1 MAFDDPYNNPLNGF
15 YSKPRFSSGSSGSG
29 FGDFVRHVAGIGL
42 GPLGMGYNLF
52 NDLQSMTADRLNGNA
67 LPDPTYQA
75 PTPLQGIGGMV
86 GIQDGGPSTT
96 DQILQ
101 QLMALQDPS
110 KYLADDASL
119 RAQAASQAS
128 AQYDPV
134 IAALRNQARSASDR
148 GNKNSATVKQMFSD
162 LSDRTAQDLPQIQNQ
177 YQQTMDKSGQQYG
190 QLKQDITNQ
199 YANSQ
204 KEQEDMYKRLNIQAA
219 AGDTLPQQQRDRD
232 FFVNRASTDAQTQQ
246 SALTTERQGAVDYTN
261 MGVQADRNE
270 GVQRSADILSQ
281 LQELLGQYDAQI
293 GANQAAKSQA
303 SNALYMQLANQNRSS
318 AADMA
323 QKAFQNYIA
332 ATNLG
337 RNLKNDEFDRMIRL
351 QGKGVNGVKSLGDVA
366 PYALSLGLPQ
376 ESAQNIQNVFGQTL
390 MSDPSILA
398 GVNEDTGVALPA
410 EAKAQR
416 VLEAGRAAGLSQA
429 ELNALQ
435 DMALQYFGR
444 G

>member
-1 MAFDDPYNNPLNGF
+1 MAFDDPYNNPVIDFWKNRPTSPIEKFLGGF
-15 YSKPRFSSGSSGSG
+15 TSGLSLGPG
-29 FGDFVRHVAGIGL
+29 ALGIGTGL
-42 GPLGMGYNLF
+42 VNG
-52 NDLQSMTADRLNGNA
+52 LQNITQRSIRGNA
-67 LPDPTYQA
+67 LPSPTYQPA
-75 PTPLQGIGGMV
+75 PPGHIGGIM
-86 GIQDGGPSTT
+86 GDDYSNQPSTT

-110 KYLADDASL
+110 KYMADDASL
-119 RAQAASQAS
+119 HAQAASQAG

-134 IAALRNQARSASDR
+134 IAALRNQAKAASDR
-148 GNKNSATVKQMFSD
+148 GNKNSGIVKQMFSD
-162 LSDRTAQDLPQIQNQ
+162 LSDRTAQELPQIQNQ
-177 YQQTMDKSGQQYG
+177 YQQTADKSAGQYD
-190 QLKQDITNQ
+190 QLKQSINDQ

-204 KEQEDMYKRLNIQAA
+204 KEQEDMYNRLNIQAA
-219 AGDTLPQQQRDRD
+219 AGDVLPQQQRDRD

-261 MGVQADRNE
+261 MGSQADRNE

-281 LQELLGQYDAQI
+281 LQDLLNQYDSQI

-303 SNALYMQLANQNRSS
+303 ENSLYMQLQNQNRSG
-318 AADMA
+318 AAEQA
-323 QKAFQNYIA
+323 QRAFQNYIS

-337 RNLKNDEFDRMIRL
+337 RSLSNDEFDHMLKL
-351 QGKGVNGVKSLGDVA
+351 QGKGTTGVKSLADVA

-376 ESAQNIQNVFGQTL
+376 TSAQNIQNVFSQTL
-390 MSDPSILA
+390 MTDPSILA
-398 GVNEDTGVALPA
+398 GVNEDTGQALPA

-416 VLEAGRAAGLSQA
+416 ILEAGHAAGLSQA

>member
-1 MAFDDPYNNPLNGF
+1 MAFDDPYNNPLASF
-15 YSKPRFSSGSSGSG
+15 YNKPRFGGNS
-29 FGDFVRHVAGIGL
+29 FL
-42 GPLGMGYNLF
+42 
-52 NDLQSMTADRLNGNA
+52 NDL
-67 LPDPTYQA
+67 
-75 PTPLQGIGGMV
+75 IGGMGAGAGALGV
-86 GIQDGGPSTT
+86 GTGLFTALQNATANRVNGTALPSPLYQPEPQGRIGGIMGDDYGSGQSTT

-119 RAQAASQAS
+119 HAQAASQAA

-134 IAALRNQARSASDR
+134 IAALRNQATAASKR
-148 GNKNSATVKQMFSD
+148 GNENSGKVKQMFSD
-162 LSDRTAQDLPQIQNQ
+162 LSDRTAQDLPQIQGQ
-177 YQQTMDKSGQQYG
+177 YQQTMDKSAGQYN
-190 QLKQDITNQ
+190 QLKQGITDQ
-199 YANSQ
+199 YAQSQ
-204 KEQEDMYKRLNIQAA
+204 KEQEDIYNRLNIQAA
-219 AGDTLPQQQRDRD
+219 ASDVVPQQQKDRD
-232 FFVNRASTDAQTQQ
+232 YFINRASTDAQTQQ

-261 MGVQADRNE
+261 MGAQADRNE

-281 LQELLGQYDAQI
+281 LQDLLNQYDAQI
-293 GANQAAKSQA
+293 GANEAAKSQA
-303 SNALYMQLANQNRSS
+303 ANSLYMQLQNQNRSS

-323 QKAFQNYIA
+323 QKQFQNYIA

-337 RNLKNDEFDRMIRL
+337 RNLSNDEFNHMMAMK
-351 QGKGVNGVKSLGDVA
+351 GKGTTGVKSLGDVGS
-366 PYALSLGLPQ
+366 YAMQLGLP
-376 ESAQNIQNVFGQTL
+376 ESSAQNLQNVFGQTL

-398 GVNEDTGVALPA
+398 GVNEDTGQALPA

-416 VLEAGRAAGLSQA
+416 ILEAGRAAGLSQA

>member
-1 MAFDDPYNNPLNGF
+1 MAFDDPYNNPVTNLLNKRRNPLDRFFGGF
-15 YSKPRFSSGSSGSG
+15 TSGLGLG
-29 FGDFVRHVAGIGL
+29 AGALGIGT
-42 GPLGMGYNLF
+42 GLF
-52 NDLQSMTADRLNGNA
+52 TGLQNATSRQINGTA
-67 LPDPTYQA
+67 LPSPLYHPDP
-75 PTPLQGIGGMV
+75 PGRIGGIM
-86 GIQDGGPSTT
+86 GDDYDNGPSTT

-110 KYLADDASL
+110 NFMADDASL
-119 RAQAASQAS
+119 RAQAASQAA

-134 IAALRNQARSASDR
+134 IAALRNQARAASDR
-148 GNKNSATVKQMFSD
+148 GNRNSATVKQMFSD

-177 YQQTMDKSGQQYG
+177 YQQTMDKSSNQYN

-204 KEQEDMYKRLNIQAA
+204 KEQEDMYKRLNIEAA
-219 AGDTLPQQQRDRD
+219 ASDVLPQQQRDRD
-232 FFVNRASTDAQTQQ
+232 YFVNRASTDAQTQQ

-281 LQELLGQYDAQI
+281 LQELLNQYDAQI
-293 GANQAAKSQA
+293 GANEAAKSQA
-303 SNALYMQLANQNRSS
+303 QNSLYLQLQNQNRSNAS
-318 AADMA
+318 EMA
-323 QKAFQNYIA
+323 QRQFQNYIA

-337 RNLKNDEFDRMIRL
+337 RNLSNDEFDRAMRL
-351 QGKGVNGVKSLGDVA
+351 QGKGVTGVKSLGDVA
-366 PYALSLGLPQ
+366 PYALSLGLP
-376 ESAQNIQNVFGQTL
+376 ETSAQNIQNVFGQTL

-398 GVNEDTGVALPA
+398 GVNEDTGQALPA

-416 VLEAGRAAGLSQA
+416 ILEAGRAAGLSQA